1 VAAVGRR
8 VLEGRAT
15 AAGTARFATRF
26 SESVDTAHFRAFGDL
41 AVSSIG
47 LGTYLGDETDE
58 DDASYEDAI
67 EAALQAGCNVFDTAI
82 NYRCQRSERAIGR
95 ALARAVTTGGIARD
109 EVFVST
115 KGGYLPFDGE
125 PPPNPHAAG
134 RILRETYVDSGIAK
148 LDEIVGGVHC
158 LAPDYLRD
166 QIARSR
172 RNLGLETVD
181 LYYLHNPEQQLG
193 NVARE
198 TFHERV
204 RLAFGV
210 LEEEVARGH
219 IAAYGTATWNGYR
232 AQPERPEHLSLADV
246 VSLAR
251 AAGGEAHHFRAV
263 QLPYNLAMTEAL
275 TLKNQPLLAGNGDR
289 QSLLAVASEAGIDVF
304 ASSPILQGRLTTG
317 LPDLLEDAFPA
328 LGTDA
333 RRAIQFVRSTP
344 GVTSALVGMKQR
356 RHVEEN
362 LPLAAHPPAKLDELL
377 RLFETGGST

>member
-1 VAAVGRR
+1 M
-8 VLEGRAT
+8 LEGRAT
-15 AAGTARFATRF
+15 AAGTARFAARF
-26 SESVDTAHFRAFGDL
+26 SDSVDAGHFRAFGDL
-41 AVSSIG
+41 ALSSIG

-67 EAALQAGCNVFDTAI
+67 GAALQAGCNVFDTAI
-82 NYRCQRSERAIGR
+82 NYRCQRSERTIGR
-95 ALARAVTTGGIARD
+95 ALERAIRSLGIARD

-115 KGGYLPFDGE
+115 KGGYLPFDSE

-148 LDEIVGGVHC
+148 LEDIVAGVHC

-172 RNLGLETVD
+172 RNLGLETLD
-181 LYYLHNPEQQLG
+181 LYYVHNPEQQLG
-193 NVARE
+193 AVALE
-198 TFHERV
+198 TFHERL
-204 RLAFGV
+204 RLAFGA
-210 LEEEVARGH
+210 LEEEVTSGR

-232 AQPERPEHLSLADV
+232 ATPDRPEHLSLADV

-251 AAGGEAHHFRAV
+251 AAGGARHHFRAV

-275 TLKNQPLLAGNGDR
+275 TLKNQRLLGSNGDR

-317 LPDLLEDAFPA
+317 LPDLLEEAFPA
-328 LGTDA
+328 LGSDA

-356 RHVEEN
+356 HHVEEN
-362 LPLAAHPPAKLDELL
+362 LSLAAHRPATLDELL
-377 RLFETGGST
+377 RLFETGGSK